1 MRMVQ
6 DPKEIQN
13 SKRIQELLNIG
24 GGCREFVAELLMEF
38 HEQAPTLMEGMKKG
52 CETGDAR
59 LAEQSA
65 HKLKGSCREL
75 GFEEVQQ
82 LCHQF
87 ERLCRVSDL
96 PNASL
101 LLLDIESSYPRVEI
115 EINDFLKGHS
125 A

>member
-1 MRMVQ
+1 MVH
-6 DPKEIQN
+6 DTKETQN
-13 SKRIQELLNIG
+13 SKRIQELLDIG
-24 GGCREFVAELLMEF
+24 GGCREFVAELLIEF
-38 HEQAPTLMEGMKKG
+38 HAQAPTLMAGMKKG
-52 CETGDAR
+52 CETEDAR

-87 ERLCRVSDL
+87 ERLCRVADF
-96 PNASL
+96 PNASM

-115 EINDFLKGHS
+115 EINDFLKGNS